1 MTTTDPGD
9 IPEVSAEKAIS
20 ESAAGV
26 RIIDVREQE
35 EWDAGHSPDATFL
48 PLSALEDRAAELPE
62 GTRMLIVC
70 HSGMRSLR
78 ATAFMRARGLDAV
91 NVEGGLMAWSAAGGS
106 IVTDPPSAP
115 SHTANSNT
123 H

>member
-1 MTTTDPGD
+1 MTTSDPGD
-9 IPEVSAEKAIS
+9 IPEVSAEEAIS

-26 RIIDVREQE
+26 RIIDVREQD
-35 EWDAGHSPDATFL
+35 EWDAGHPPDATFL
-48 PLSALEDRAAELPE
+48 PLSDLEDRAAELPVD
-62 GTRMLIVC
+62 TRMLIVC

-78 ATAFMRARGLDAV
+78 ATAFLRSQGLDAV
-91 NVEGGLMAWSAAGGS
+91 NVEGGLMAWGAAGGP
-106 IVTDPPSAP
+106 IVTDPPPAP